1 MDKLENT
8 IKMLTPDSGKD
19 IRTSEYQEA
28 ISRLKDI
35 METRNKFKS
44 VVIHNELKSLEEQS
58 IILTQ
63 GTIFTSAIVDMIHG
77 KLSRQSPIDY
87 LNCLL
92 ESLFSL
98 AEKNLE
104 LLKIP
109 TDVNIIHESWNQIC
123 QLRRIF
129 QRISSATNINTFS
142 DANDNKNTDVDF
154 LQIER
159 LNNLLSII
167 TEEIITKSTELW
179 RKNVQADIY
188 WFEIGVA
195 YESTII
201 LQTRKR
207 WCSYKPSRALHK
219 ISEYSEFI

>member
-1 MDKLENT
+1 
-8 IKMLTPDSGKD
+8 MLIPDSGKD
-19 IRTSEYQEA
+19 TRTSEYQEV

-44 VVIHNELKSLEEQS
+44 VVTRNNIKSLEEQS

-63 GTIFTSAIVDMIHG
+63 GTTFTSAIVDMIHG
-77 KLSRQSPIDY
+77 KLTKQPPIDY

-98 AEKNLE
+98 SEKNLE
-104 LLKIP
+104 MLKIS

-142 DANDNKNTDVDF
+142 DANVNKYTDVDF

-159 LNNLLSII
+159 LNNLLSVI
-167 TEEIITKSTELW
+167 TEEIISKSTELW
-179 RKNVQADIY
+179 KKNVESDIH
-188 WFEIGVA
+188 WFELGVA

-201 LQTRKR
+201 LETRKR
-207 WCSYKPSRALHK
+207 RCGYKPSRAL
-219 ISEYSEFI
+219 